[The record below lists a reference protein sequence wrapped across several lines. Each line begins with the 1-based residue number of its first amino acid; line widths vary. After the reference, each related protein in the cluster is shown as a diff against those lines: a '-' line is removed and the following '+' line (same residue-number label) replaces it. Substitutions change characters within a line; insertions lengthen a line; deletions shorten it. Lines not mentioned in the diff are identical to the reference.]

1 MFLPEENRRGII
13 ASFSSG
19 FPIVRGIL
27 SRTRVS
33 LFGWPFVPV
42 PGLQLDRF
50 FLVVVVIVSEAFRWS
65 NGRVFLFWFLL
76 LFWGLLRIECVFA
89 SALCPCLSSGKGSH
103 FGRLLSLRDIRW
115 FCFVFGVLC
124 RRASCDVMRSPGKT
138 DGEPC

>member
-50 FLVVVVIVSEAFRWS
+50 FSCCCCYCIGGFPVEQWARLFVLVSVVIL
-65 NGRVFLFWFLL
+65 G
-76 LFWGLLRIECVFA
+76 IA
-89 SALCPCLSSGKGSH
+89 SY
-103 FGRLLSLRDIRW
+103 
-115 FCFVFGVLC
+115 
-124 RRASCDVMRSPGKT
+124 
-138 DGEPC
+138 